1 MPKTAK
7 KDNLKDNGGKRR
19 VEKDSSIPSTE
30 LERMS
35 RDELRELLMIN
46 TYKLALTRAQIDA
59 LVDIMIK
66 KGITTYDEVWKK
78 TNEIFKE
85 NKRE

>member
-1 MPKTAK
+1 MSKTTVS
-7 KDNLKDNGGKRR
+7 GKGR
-19 VEKDSSIPSTE
+19 VEKDSSIDK
-30 LERMS
+30 LS

-46 TYKLALTRAQIDA
+46 TYKLALSRAQIDA
-59 LVDIMIK
+59 LVEIMIK
-66 KGITTYDEVWKK
+66 KGLTTYDEVWRK